1 MDRPRMP
8 KPYSTQGQAR
18 RRVGEPQTAQR
29 ESDLSLERR
38 QKLALNRFTYSG
50 GYDGYEGRMILK
62 PELSRR
68 DGHPD
73 GSR

>member
-8 KPYSTQGQAR
+8 KPYSTQGQTR
-18 RRVGEPQTAQR
+18 RRIGEPGLSPR

-38 QKLALNRFTYSG
+38 RKLALNRFTYSG

-62 PELSRR
+62 PELKR
-68 DGHPD
+68 DGRSD

>member
-8 KPYSTQGQAR
+8 KPYSTLGQAR
-18 RRVGEPQTAQR
+18 RRIGGQQTAQQ

-62 PELSRR
+62 PELKQNGRS
-68 DGHPD
+68 D